1 MDNVLENNT
10 SGWYYNK
17 QVKPYYCAASVS
29 IGTHCRNNYTFVAYS
44 AYWSPLFTILDIEHI
59 LIVEK
64 PIF

>member
-44 AYWSPLFTILDIEHI
+44 AY
-59 LIVEK
+59 
-64 PIF
+64 